1 MMENVT
7 IGQYIP
13 GNSWIYKIDPRLKIF
28 GTIILMVAL
37 FILPNLTALLVG
49 LGLFIL
55 MYITTGLSLIKL
67 VKGLSGLLFLL
78 IFTFILQVVYNT
90 EGSLLINVT
99 FNFGLY
105 SLLTILGLLL
115 LYFLTKKKVIHKTY
129 YLLLIILLAF
139 VAQYFLN
146 TGKIFGTYDL
156 SIYEGGLTKAAFVF
170 IRVVVMIGITS
181 LLTFTTMSTEINN
194 GLAFLL
200 YPLKYIKVPVG
211 TISMMF
217 SLTLRFV
224 PTLLDETRK
233 IMKAQA
239 SRGID
244 FQNGRLKDRITQIIS
259 LLIPMF
265 VISIK
270 RAEDLADAMEAR
282 GYVIDAKRTKL
293 DILKFR
299 YYDYIGL
306 IVIFGALAGSIV
318 LNVIY

>member
-13 GNSWIYKIDPRLKIF
+13 GDSWIYKIDPRVKILA
-28 GTIILMVAL
+28 TIILMVSL
-37 FILPNLTALLVG
+37 FILPTLSILLIS
-49 LGLFIL
+49 LLLFIL
-55 MYITTGLSLIKL
+55 MYISTGLSLIKL

-78 IFTFILQVVYNT
+78 LFTFILQIVYNQ
-90 EGSLLINVT
+90 EGSLLIT
-99 FNFGLY
+99 FPFTFGLY
-105 SLLTILGLLL
+105 SLLAIISLLL
-115 LYFLTKKKVIHKTY
+115 IYLLLRKKIIHKTY
-129 YLLLIILLAF
+129 FFLFIVFLAF

-146 TGKIFGTYDL
+146 TGQVFGQYKL
-156 SIYEGGLTKAAFVF
+156 NIYEGGLNRAAFVF
-170 IRVVVMIGITS
+170 IRVVIMIGITS

-200 YPLKYIKVPVG
+200 YPLKFIKVPVG

-239 SRGID
+239 SRGVD
-244 FQNGRLKDRITQIIS
+244 FQNGKLKDRITQIIS

-282 GYVIDAKRTKL
+282 GYVIDAPRTKL
-293 DILKFR
+293 DILKFK
-299 YYDYIGL
+299 YYDFISL
-306 IVIFGALAGSIV
+306 VIVFTSLFGAII